1 MTDLPQCRIR
11 ELQFERQ
18 KAKEELAELN
28 KGMEGK
34 DGKPVRIIGKLAKP
48 C

>member
-18 KAKEELAELN
+18 KAKEELAEFN
-28 KGMEGK
+28 KGMECSERCGE
-34 DGKPVRIIGKLAKP
+34 GNEE
-48 C
+48 